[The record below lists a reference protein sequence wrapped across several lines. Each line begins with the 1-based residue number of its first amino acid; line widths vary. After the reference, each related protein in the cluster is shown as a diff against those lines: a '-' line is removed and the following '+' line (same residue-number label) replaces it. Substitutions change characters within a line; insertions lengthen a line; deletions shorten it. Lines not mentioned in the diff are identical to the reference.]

1 MKKKHLYLLCFA
13 MTVLIASM
21 GMFFMVRVFLES
33 PRVMGRRPLIHPM
46 QVSEESLSDISAQIN
61 LLQPKLAS
69 LARPKSDRHLPVRL
83 ELLGYH
89 EDKESVYRQNV
100 SGLSLSRTSTH
111 SVSFAFVD
119 DGKRFCVVDGSFYL
133 EGASLPGGGR
143 ILKVRSQKVLIEE
156 RKIKRWF
163 PVSAAGE
170 DRSKKEHMVPG
181 EPK

>member
-13 MTVLIASM
+13 VTVLIASIS
-21 GMFFMVRVFLES
+21 MFFMVRVFLES
-33 PRVMGRRPLIHPM
+33 PRVMGQRPLIHPM

-61 LLQPKLAS
+61 LLQPRLAL
-69 LARPKSDRHLPVRL
+69 LARPKSNRHLPVRL

-89 EDKESVYRQNV
+89 EDKESAYRQNV
-100 SGLSLSRTSTH
+100 PGLSLSRTSIH

-133 EGASLPGGGR
+133 EGAFLPGGGR
-143 ILKVRSQKVLIEE
+143 ILKVRPQKVLIEE

-163 PVSAAGE
+163 PVSAGE
-170 DRSKKEHMVPG
+170 NRSKKEHMVPG